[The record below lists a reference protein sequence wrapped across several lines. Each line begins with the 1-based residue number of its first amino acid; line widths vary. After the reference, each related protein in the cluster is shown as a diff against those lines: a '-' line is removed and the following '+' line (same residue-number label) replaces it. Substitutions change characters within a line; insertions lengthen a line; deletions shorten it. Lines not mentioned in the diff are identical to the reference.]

1 MFHITTLD
9 LQDKDQDQDHST
21 EDQDQDQ
28 DRLFGIRLMVF
39 SKFFAGWGRG
49 ASLSDRSLRPDGGHG
64 RIASWIRQCI
74 CVMVNEYV
82 LEIQT
87 GIDNFRFSYIHT
99 YTLYPQK
106 VSQMFFW
113 FNFKNCPQISVKFDM

>member
-9 LQDKDQDQDHST
+9 LQDKDQDHST

-87 GIDNFRFSYIHT
+87 GISNFRFIYIQGG
-99 YTLYPQK
+99 PAK
-106 VSQMFFW
+106 VKPLTFCW
-113 FNFKNCPQISVKFDM
+113 